1 MMKKSFARTL
11 LVSILMMGS
20 SVSASGDHDPI
31 NSSAIAAM
39 KPFNSQY
46 PGRGFDPYQKQ
57 IEDHPMAYG
66 LYASAAS
73 MLGMVDQAQ
82 TAANWL
88 LANPA
93 TKNSM
98 GWGLPFA
105 WDAFGDGTINPSTT
119 VYGVT
124 TALAVRGLLDVY
136 AATKNPAYLRAA
148 ANALVAYKPY
158 FHETDD
164 GGFFGYSDQPQD
176 QVDTHN
182 ISAILMGQ
190 YARAAT
196 LVPNMGFREIAQKAK
211 KHLDKKRLTHNT
223 THYWPYSA
231 RSERIN
237 DLVHATY
244 IVQGYLDY
252 ARHLE
257 PDLDV
262 SRELDYLSSFFSGNV
277 LMEFPTHATL
287 PEQLKARPARA
298 WGVGMLLYTLS
309 DAGRIELAHKVVE
322 ALPAYQAEFSVFGA
336 TPGSKTFVPR
346 HQAHIAFGLARYE
359 AATHGHR
366 APRQG
371 EIRTQKR

>member
-1 MMKKSFARTL
+1 M
-11 LVSILMMGS
+11 
-20 SVSASGDHDPI
+20 
-31 NSSAIAAM
+31 
-39 KPFNSQY
+39 
-46 PGRGFDPYQKQ
+46 
-57 IEDHPMAYG
+57 
-66 LYASAAS
+66 YA
-73 MLGMVDQAQ
+73 
-82 TAANWL
+82 
-88 LANPA
+88 
-93 TKNSM
+93 
-98 GWGLPFA
+98 
-105 WDAFGDGTINPSTT
+105 TT
-119 VYGVT
+119 
-124 TALAVRGLLDVY
+124 RDDV
-136 AATKNPAYLRAA
+136 YLRAA
-148 ANALVAYKPY
+148 ADALAAYKPY

-196 LVPNMGFREIAQKAK
+196 LVPDMGFREIAQKAK
-211 KHLDKKRLTHNT
+211 QHLDRKRLTHDSTN
-223 THYWPYSA
+223 YWPYSA

-257 PDLDV
+257 PGLDL
-262 SRELDYLSSFFSGNV
+262 SRELDYLSGFFSRNV
-277 LMEFPTHATL
+277 PMEFPTHATL
-287 PEQLKARPARA
+287 PEKLKARPARA

-309 DAGRIELAHKVVE
+309 DAGRIELAQKVLQ

-359 AATHGHR
+359 TATNAQRAHR
-366 APRQG
+366 QS
-371 EIRTQKR
+371 EMRTHKQ